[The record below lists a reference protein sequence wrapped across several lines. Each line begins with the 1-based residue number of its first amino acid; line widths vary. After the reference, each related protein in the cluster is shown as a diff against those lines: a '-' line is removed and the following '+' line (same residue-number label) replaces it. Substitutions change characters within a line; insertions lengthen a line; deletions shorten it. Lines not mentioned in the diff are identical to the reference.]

1 MKHLILALA
10 LLASTGAA
18 AADPAAR
25 TGKPAVLGDLVYAC
39 NMGDRDAMFLNLTRH
54 QFHFVDHEGVLNEG
68 LSFNF
73 RTKAGYLVQMD
84 LGDPDRLHFNKPRR
98 VRGWG
103 TVGGPG
109 GSQGKLE
116 SILCVRTR

>member
-1 MKHLILALA
+1 MRFAITAVALIAA
-10 LLASTGAA
+10 TAAA
-18 AADPAAR
+18 AADPR
-25 TGKPAVLGDLVYAC
+25 PGPDLVYDC
-39 NMGDRDAMFLNLTRH
+39 NMGDRPSFFLNLTRH

-84 LGDPDRLHFNKPRR
+84 LGDTDKLHFNKPRR

-103 TVGGPG
+103 SVSGPG

-116 SILCVRTR
+116 SVLCIRMR

>member
-1 MKHLILALA
+1 MRNTILLA
-10 LLASTGAA
+10 VLLASTAA
-18 AADPAAR
+18 AAAEPAKRAA
-25 TGKPAVLGDLVYAC
+25 GDGAMDLVYAC
-39 NMGDRDAMFLNLTRH
+39 NMGDRDAMFLNMSRH

-84 LGDPDRLHFNKPRR
+84 LGDPDKIHERKPRR

-103 TVGGPG
+103 SVSGPS

-116 SILCVRTR
+116 SIMCVRTR

>member
-1 MKHLILALA
+1 MKYPILAVA
-10 LLASTGAA
+10 FIASTASAA
-18 AADPAAR
+18 AADPAVR
-25 TGKPAVLGDLVYAC
+25 PIQPDTVYAC
-39 NMGDRDAMFLNLTRH
+39 NMGDRPAMFLNISRH
-54 QFHFVDHEGVLNEG
+54 RFYFVDHEGVLNEG

-84 LGDPDRLHFNKPRR
+84 LGDPDRLHLNRPRR

-103 TVGGPG
+103 SVAGPD
-109 GSQGKLE
+109 GSHGKLE